1 VPAASVSDILKTAVS
16 LDASDIHLVPGLP
29 PMFRVHTELAPAM
42 EYPPVSTDDN
52 ERWVMEQVGKHRFQE
67 FQDKR
72 DIDFS
77 SSVPGVSRFRVNA
90 HYQRMQVAVSFR
102 VISSSVPQLG
112 DLNLPPVVEALTNMP
127 RGLVLV
133 TGPTGSGKSTTLA
146 SMVMEMNSKYRH
158 HIITLEDPIEYE
170 LRTGQCVIEQRE
182 VGIDVPNFAS
192 GLRHALRQDPDVIM
206 VGEMRDLE
214 TTGAAISAAETGHLV
229 LSTLHTSSAAQT
241 IERIIDIY
249 PGAQQS
255 QIRSML
261 SNTLNAVISMTLFK
275 RQDMPGMVP
284 ACEIMIATPAVRAC
298 IRENRIHE
306 IPNMITTGRQ
316 SGMCSMEDAIRELHR
331 SGRIG
336 QDDASK
342 KSAAPGQVAEV
353 AELTNMSM
361 ADALCG

>member
-1 VPAASVSDILKTAVS
+1 MPAATVQQILRSAVE
-16 LDASDIHLVPGLP
+16 LGASDIHLVPGLP
-29 PMFRVHTELAPAM
+29 PMFRVHTVLSAAM
-42 EYPPVSTDDN
+42 EYPPVTTEVN
-52 ERWVMEQVGKHRFQE
+52 ERFVMEQVGKHRFQE
-67 FQDKR
+67 FQERR

-77 SSVPGVSRFRVNA
+77 AGVEGLSRFRVNA
-90 HYQRMQVAVSFR
+90 HYQRMVVAVSFR
-102 VISSSVPQLG
+102 VISSSVPALG
-112 DLNLPPVVEALTNMP
+112 DLNLPPVVESLTNMP

-146 SMVMEMNSKYRH
+146 SMIMEMNRKFRH

-170 LRTGQCVIEQRE
+170 LHTGQCVIEQRE

-192 GLRHALRQDPDVIM
+192 GLRHALRQDPDVIL

-249 PGAQQS
+249 PGEQQN

-261 SNTLNAVISMTLFK
+261 SNTLKAVISMTLFK

-284 ACEIMIATPAVRAC
+284 ACEVMIATPAVRAC

-306 IPNMITTGRQ
+306 IPNMLVTGRQ
-316 SGMCSMEDAIRELHR
+316 SGMCSMEDAIRELHM

-336 QDDASK
+336 YEDAAK
-342 KSAAPGQVAEV
+342 KAAAPGQMTEV
-353 AELTNMSM
+353 AELTDMDM
-361 ADALCG
+361 ADALCM

>member
-1 VPAASVSDILKTAVS
+1 MPPAATVQDILKAAVE
-16 LDASDIHLVPGLP
+16 LGASDIHLVPALP
-29 PMFRVHTELAPAM
+29 PMFRVHTVLSPAM
-42 EYPPVSTDDN
+42 EYPPVTTDGN
-52 ERWVMEQVGKHRFQE
+52 ERFVMEQVGKHRFQA
-67 FQDKR
+67 FQERR

-77 SSVPGVSRFRVNA
+77 CGVEGVSRFRVNA
-90 HYQRMQVAVSFR
+90 HYQRMQVAISFR
-102 VISSSVPQLG
+102 VISASVPALA
-112 DLNLPPVVEALTNMP
+112 DLNLPPVVEAMTNMP

-146 SMVMEMNSKYRH
+146 SMIMEMNRKFQH

-170 LRTGQCVIEQRE
+170 LTTGQCVIEQRE

-192 GLRHALRQDPDVIM
+192 GLRHALRQDPDVIL

-249 PGAQQS
+249 PGEQQN

-261 SNTLNAVISMTLFK
+261 ANTLKAVISMTLFR
-275 RQDMPGMVP
+275 RQDMPGMIP
-284 ACEIMIATPAVRAC
+284 ACEIMVATSAVRAC

-306 IPNMITTGRQ
+306 IPNMIVTGRHA
-316 SGMCSMEDAIRELHR
+316 GMCTMEDAIRELEM
-331 SGRIG
+331 SGRITEE
-336 QDDASK
+336 DATNKASRADQITEIVDLTEMHE
-342 KSAAPGQVAEV
+342 AAFI
-353 AELTNMSM
+353 
-361 ADALCG
+361 